1 MLNTSQNKL
10 QHDTLLERTRL
21 PWTPEEGRRP
31 FIGEGTLEGCDEGAQ
46 RSLGRGSKSVSFG
59 ECWTSYRYIQ
69 YIYVIAPLA

>member
-46 RSLGRGSKSVSFG
+46 RSLG
-59 ECWTSYRYIQ
+59 
-69 YIYVIAPLA
+69 